1 MNCPHCNAKA
11 KLSETL
17 RVSRWK
23 NYTCQSCGKDST
35 FTLLNSLSVYALMVF
50 VATVIMWIA
59 QRLGFNF
66 SLLLYFVLLT
76 LALYPSKALLG
87 KLVPVGK
94 TDG

>member
-1 MNCPHCNAKA
+1 MICPHCNSKA

-23 NYTCQSCGKDST
+23 NYTCHSCGKDST
-35 FTLLNSLSVYALMVF
+35 FTLLNGLSVYALMVL

-59 QRLGFNF
+59 QKMGFDY
-66 SLLLYFVLLT
+66 SVLLFFVLLS

-87 KLVPVGK
+87 KLVPVDK